1 MATEDFFFLV
11 INIIFL
17 KFHSAMNEH
26 IYTHKQVLQIL
37 QTAFLLHTTV
47 IILINGKVYG
57 FPLFL

>member
-1 MATEDFFFLV
+1 
-11 INIIFL
+11 
-17 KFHSAMNEH
+17 MNEH

-37 QTAFLLHTTV
+37 HTPFLLHTTV